1 MRPILSLQYEYH
13 HFDLEKAINVDNDRS
28 EAKRR
33 GTIMKICERSISSH
47 QRRLIVVIEL

>member
-28 EAKRR
+28 EAKEARDDY
-33 GTIMKICERSISSH
+33 EN
-47 QRRLIVVIEL
+47 L